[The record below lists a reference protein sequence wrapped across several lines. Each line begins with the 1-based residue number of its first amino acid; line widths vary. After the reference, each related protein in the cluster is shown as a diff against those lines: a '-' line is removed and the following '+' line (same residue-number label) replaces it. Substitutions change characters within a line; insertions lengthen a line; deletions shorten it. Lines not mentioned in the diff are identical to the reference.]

1 MIAKDLID
9 FLNNDEILNT
19 PAYME
24 VPTELTDFILLDQT
38 GTSQENHITTTTIAV
53 QSYGASLWDAMQ
65 LNEKVKA
72 SMERFAGLNNVARVE
87 LETDYNFT
95 NTETKQYRWQAVF
108 NITHYQEG

>member
-24 VPTELTDFILLDQT
+24 VPAALTDFIILDQT
-38 GTSQENHITTTTIAV
+38 GTSTTNQITTTTIAV
-53 QSYGASLWDAMQ
+53 QSYGASLWKAMQ

-72 SMERFAGLNNVARVE
+72 AMKRFAGLGNVARVE

-108 NITHYQEG
+108 NITHY

>member
-1 MIAKDLID
+1 MIAKILLD
-9 FLNNDEILNT
+9 FLNADTTLNT

-53 QSYGASLWDAMQ
+53 QSYGATMWDAMT
-65 LNEKVKA
+65 LNEKVKDA
-72 SMERFAGLNNVARVE
+72 MERFLLLDIVTKVE

-95 NTETKQYRWQAVF
+95 NTETKQYRWQAVY
-108 NITHYQEG
+108 NITHY